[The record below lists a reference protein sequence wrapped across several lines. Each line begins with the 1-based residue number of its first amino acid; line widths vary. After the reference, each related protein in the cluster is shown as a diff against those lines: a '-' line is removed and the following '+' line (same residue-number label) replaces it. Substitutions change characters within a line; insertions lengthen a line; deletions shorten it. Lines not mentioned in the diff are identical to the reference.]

1 MKKDVIRMFQ
11 ILFDSLSTRV
21 TLIVTLAFILSQ
33 IGMFQK
39 ILAKKKFDSVDKLI
53 LTIVFGGIG
62 IIGTFVGL
70 EVSGAIVN
78 SRVIGIF
85 VGGLLGGPVVGIAS
99 GILAGSHRYLI
110 DIGGFS
116 ALACGISTIIEGA
129 LAGYLKDRFDRSNHK
144 ILFAFIGGL
153 VAEIIQM
160 ITILIV
166 AKPYTEALELVK
178 IIGMPMIIANALGIA
193 AFIFIVDSFMKEVE
207 KEAAY
212 QAHSALKIADKTLK
226 YFRLGYDRE
235 TAEKVANIIKDNL
248 TIDAVAL
255 TDREKILAHVGIG
268 ADHHIY
274 GMNIQTQI
282 SRDVIE
288 KGNYKLSNNKKKI
301 GCNEESCPLQSAIIV
316 PLYEGKKVIGTLKL
330 YKSTGNGITEVE
342 KEIAI
347 GLTKIFSTQIELS
360 KIEIQKELL
369 IKSEF
374 QMLQAQINPHFLFNA
389 INTISSLI
397 RIDPNKAR
405 DLLIHLG
412 NYFRNNLNSNFQDI
426 SLKKEINN
434 INSYMEIEKARFGD
448 KLEIIYDIPKD
459 MECNLPPLII
469 QPLAENAVKHG
480 IVTSIK
486 GGTVKIKARDDKK
499 NNQTIITVEDD
510 GIGMEEGFINYILSD
525 DVREDRIG
533 IKNVNNR
540 LINKYGNE
548 YALKIDSKKS
558 VGTKVT
564 VVIPN

>member
-1 MKKDVIRMFQ
+1 MKVFQ
-11 ILFDSLSTRV
+11 LLFNSLSARV
-21 TLIVTLAFILSQ
+21 TLIIALAFILSQ

-39 ILAKKKFDSVDKLI
+39 ILSKKKFDSLDKLI
-53 LTIVFGGIG
+53 LSIVFGGIG

-70 EVSGAIVN
+70 EVNDAIVN

-116 ALACGISTIIEGA
+116 ALACGISTIIEGI
-129 LAGYLKDRFDRSNHK
+129 LAGYLKKRFDNSKHK
-144 ILFAFIGGL
+144 VLFAFIGGI

-160 ITILIV
+160 IIILIV
-166 AKPYTEALELVK
+166 AKPYNEALELVK

-212 QAHSALKIADKTLK
+212 QAHSALKIADKTLQ
-226 YFRLGYDRE
+226 YFRLGYNRE
-235 TAEKVANIIKDNL
+235 TAEKVANIIKANL
-248 TIDAVAL
+248 AIDAVAL

-268 ADHHIY
+268 RDHHIY
-274 GMNIQTQI
+274 GMSIQTQI

-288 KGNYKLSNNKKKI
+288 KGNYKISNNKKEI
-301 GCNEESCPLQSAIIV
+301 RCNEKKCPLQSAIIV
-316 PLYEGKKVIGTLKL
+316 PLREGDKVIGTLKL
-330 YKSTGNGITEVE
+330 YKSAKNGITEVE

-360 KIEIQKELL
+360 KLDIQKELL
-369 IKSEF
+369 TKSEL

-397 RIDPNKAR
+397 RIEPDKAR
-405 DLLIHLG
+405 NLLIHLG

-434 INSYMEIEKARFGD
+434 VNSYMEIEKARFGD
-448 KLEIIYDIPKD
+448 KLEIIYDIPD
-459 MECNLPPLII
+459 DIECSLPPLII

-480 IVTSIK
+480 IVTRIK
-486 GGTVKIKARDDKK
+486 GGTVKIKARKDND
-499 NNQTIITVEDD
+499 NNNTIITVEDD
-510 GIGMEEGFINYILSD
+510 GVGIEEEFINYILSD
-525 DVREDRIG
+525 NTTEDRIG

-540 LINKYGNE
+540 LINKYGE
-548 YALKIDSKKS
+548 KYALKIDSKID
-558 VGTKVT
+558 VGTKVI

>member
-1 MKKDVIRMFQ
+1 MI
-11 ILFDSLSTRV
+11 IA
-21 TLIVTLAFILSQ
+21 LAFILSQ

-39 ILAKKKFDSVDKLI
+39 ILSKKNFSLSDKLI
-53 LTIVFGGIG
+53 LIIVFGGIG

-70 EVSGAIVN
+70 EVNGAIVN
-78 SRVIGIF
+78 ARIIGIF
-85 VGGLLGGPVVGIAS
+85 VGGLLGGPVVGISS
-99 GILAGSHRYLI
+99 GILAGTHRYLI

-116 ALACGISTIIEGA
+116 ALACGISTIIEGL
-129 LAGYLKDRFDRSNHK
+129 LAGYLKKRFDKSKHK
-144 ILFAFIGGL
+144 VLFAFIGGI

-166 AKPYTEALELVK
+166 AKPYNEAFELVK

-226 YFRLGYDRE
+226 YFRLGYDRGI
-235 TAEKVANIIKDNL
+235 AEKVANIIKANL
-248 TIDAVAL
+248 AIDAVAL

-274 GMNIQTQI
+274 GMSIQTQI

-288 KGNYKLSNNKKKI
+288 KGNYKVSNNKKEI
-301 GCNEESCPLQSAIIV
+301 ACNEKSCPLQSAIIV
-316 PLYEGKKVIGTLKL
+316 PLYEADKVIGTLKL

-360 KIEIQKELL
+360 KLDIQKELL
-369 IKSEF
+369 IKAEL

-397 RIDPNKAR
+397 RIDPDEAR
-405 DLLIHLG
+405 NLLIHLG

-426 SLKKEINN
+426 SLKKEIHN

-448 KLEIIYDIPKD
+448 KLEIIYDVPNDI
-459 MECNLPPLII
+459 ECSLPPLII

-480 IVTSIK
+480 IVTSIE
-486 GGTVKIKARDDKK
+486 GGTVKIMARQDKE
-499 NNQTIITVEDD
+499 NNHTIITVEDN
-510 GIGMEEGFINYILSD
+510 GVGMEEGFINHILSD
-525 DVREDRIG
+525 NAIEDRIG

-540 LINKYGNE
+540 LINKYGEE
-548 YALKIDSKKS
+548 YTLRIYSKIN
-558 VGTKVT
+558 VGTKVIVT
-564 VVIPN
+564 IPK

>member
-1 MKKDVIRMFQ
+1 MKVFQ
-11 ILFDSLSTRV
+11 LLFNSLSARV
-21 TLIVTLAFILSQ
+21 TLIIALAFILSQ

-39 ILAKKKFDSVDKLI
+39 ILSKKKFDSLDKLI
-53 LTIVFGGIG
+53 LSIVFGGIG

-70 EVSGAIVN
+70 EVNDAIVN

-116 ALACGISTIIEGA
+116 ALACGISTIIEGI
-129 LAGYLKDRFDRSNHK
+129 LAGYFKKRFDNSKHK
-144 ILFAFIGGL
+144 VLFAFIGGI

-160 ITILIV
+160 IIILIV
-166 AKPYTEALELVK
+166 AKPYNEALELVK

-212 QAHSALKIADKTLK
+212 QAHSALKIADKTLQ
-226 YFRLGYDRE
+226 YFRLGYNRE
-235 TAEKVANIIKDNL
+235 TAEKVANIIKENL
-248 TIDAVAL
+248 AIDAVAL

-268 ADHHIY
+268 RDHHIY
-274 GMNIQTQI
+274 GMSIQTQI

-288 KGNYKLSNNKKKI
+288 KGNYKISNNKKEI
-301 GCNEESCPLQSAIIV
+301 RCNEKKCPLQSAIIV
-316 PLYEGKKVIGTLKL
+316 PLREGYKVIGTLKL
-330 YKSTGNGITEVE
+330 YKSTKNGITEVE

-360 KIEIQKELL
+360 KLDIQKELL
-369 IKSEF
+369 TKSEL

-397 RIDPNKAR
+397 RIEPDKAR
-405 DLLIHLG
+405 NLLIHLG

-434 INSYMEIEKARFGD
+434 VNSYMEIEKARFGD
-448 KLEIIYDIPKD
+448 KLEIIYDIPD
-459 MECNLPPLII
+459 DIECSLPPLII

-480 IVTSIK
+480 IVTRIK
-486 GGTVKIKARDDKK
+486 GGTVKIKARKDND
-499 NNQTIITVEDD
+499 NNNTIITVEDD
-510 GIGMEEGFINYILSD
+510 GVGIEEEFINYILSD
-525 DVREDRIG
+525 NTTEDRIG

-540 LINKYGNE
+540 LINKYGE
-548 YALKIDSKKS
+548 KYALKIDSKID
-558 VGTKVT
+558 VGTKVI
-564 VVIPN
+564 VVIPD